1 MAAFAED
8 RFAEI
13 RVKLAWS
20 AVFLLAYLV
29 GREIPIPLLHG
40 SVTEPSAASAQVL
53 SAANVATGGNF
64 FSPSLFSLGLGPW
77 MGAAIL
83 WRFLFLGKIARDRRI
98 PEETVTRARNA
109 LMVVLAVVQAISL
122 MASYEVEELDWGPI
136 SGPLASEIVIVV
148 ALTAG
153 ALLVAWLAQRNDEL
167 GLGGVTMFILYQ
179 IVITAMSNLGT
190 QSFDGDGHHDRMLL
204 LVGLAC
210 LAVLVIG
217 VFAGNAEL
225 RLHVNKVAIDSGF
238 IGVSYLPV
246 KLNPA
251 GASPIMYALALLAIP
266 QYVVHAVGQ
275 VFPAAEAPADRFL
288 AAWGLSTPL
297 GFTAYLVLLFALS
310 IFFGLFTVSPRDT
323 AERMRDAGSYFDGV
337 PPGRPT
343 RAYLRSRVLVL
354 SAVAGIFLVVFTG
367 LPLGFVGEYPEQQYL
382 LGLPGTLMVFLGLL
396 WLLQEEIADLM
407 IGTRYSFTFVSGS
420 ERRAA

>member
-1 MAAFAED
+1 M
-8 RFAEI
+8 
-13 RVKLAWS
+13 
-20 AVFLLAYLV
+20 
-29 GREIPIPLLHG
+29 
-40 SVTEPSAASAQVL
+40 TEPSAASAQVL

-64 FSPSLFSLGLGPW
+64 YSPSLFSLGLGPW

-98 PEETVTRARNA
+98 PEETVTRARNI
-109 LMVVLAVVQAISL
+109 LMVGLAVFQAISL
-122 MASYEVEELDWGPI
+122 MASYQVEDLAWGPF

-148 ALTAG
+148 LLTAG
-153 ALLVAWLAQRNDEL
+153 AVAVAWLAQRNDDL

-179 IVITAMSNLGT
+179 IVITAMSNLEVVPLE
-190 QSFDGDGHHDRMLL
+190 GDWDYDRMLL

-210 LAVLVIG
+210 LVVVFLG
-217 VFAGNAEL
+217 VFGGNAEL

-238 IGVSYLPV
+238 IGVSYLPI

-266 QYVVHAVGQ
+266 QYVVHAIGQ
-275 VFPAAEAPADRFL
+275 VFPALEAPADRFL
-288 AAWGLSTPL
+288 ASWGLSTPL

-323 AERMRDAGSYFDGV
+323 ADRMRDSGSYFDGV

-343 RAYLRSRVLVL
+343 RVFLRARVVML
-354 SAVAGIFLVVFTG
+354 SMLAGGFLVTFTG
-367 LPLGFVGEYPEQQYL
+367 LPLGFVGEYPDRQYL

-407 IGTRYSFTFVSGS
+407 IGTRYSFSFASGA